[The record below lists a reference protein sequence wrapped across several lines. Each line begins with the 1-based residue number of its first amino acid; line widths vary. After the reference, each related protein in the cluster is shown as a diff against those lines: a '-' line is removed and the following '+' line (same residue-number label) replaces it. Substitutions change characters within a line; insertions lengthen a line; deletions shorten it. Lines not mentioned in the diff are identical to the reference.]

1 MKLSID
7 LKSSSS
13 QEWLDAVMA
22 DFPSFLRDHADCE
35 RKASSLS
42 MSLVA
47 KYHDRV
53 AIVPEL
59 IKTALEE
66 LEHFQQVYQVMQK
79 IGVQLNH
86 EIGKDQYAVA
96 LVSLCRPAI
105 EDRFMDRLIL
115 GSIMECRGAERFKMV
130 SDALPAGELKEFYKM
145 LWTTEAK
152 HGNIFVKFALEYF
165 DEKKVYER
173 LEELMIA
180 EAEIL
185 QELPIKAALH

>member
-1 MKLSID
+1 MKLSIE
-7 LKSSSS
+7 LKYPSS

-47 KYHDRV
+47 KYPNRV
-53 AIVPEL
+53 AIIPDL
-59 IKTALEE
+59 IETALEE
-66 LEHFQQVYQVMQK
+66 LEHFQSVYKIMQK
-79 IGVQLNH
+79 QGIQLNH
-86 EIGKDQYAVA
+86 EIGKDRYAVA
-96 LVSLCRPAI
+96 LVALCRPEV
-105 EDRFMDRLIL
+105 EDRFMDRLLL
-115 GSIMECRGAERFKMV
+115 GSVMECRGAERFKMV

-165 DEKKVYER
+165 DEKEIYER
-173 LEELMIA
+173 LEELMKA

-185 QELPIKAALH
+185 LMLPIKPALH